1 MKDETI
7 IQTSPVGKRLKKLGT
22 KSMRCLLFNGKEIQ
36 MHSCLTIGRA
46 RENDFVIEDSMV
58 SRYHLEIQQ
67 IRGSYFIK
75 DRCSRNGTY
84 LNGKIVSPD
93 KYIKLK
99 HGDTIRLG
107 TRIELTMI

>member
-67 IRGSYFIK
+67 IRAVILSKTDAVETGH
-75 DRCSRNGTY
+75 T
-84 LNGKIVSPD
+84 
-93 KYIKLK
+93 
-99 HGDTIRLG
+99 
-107 TRIELTMI
+107 